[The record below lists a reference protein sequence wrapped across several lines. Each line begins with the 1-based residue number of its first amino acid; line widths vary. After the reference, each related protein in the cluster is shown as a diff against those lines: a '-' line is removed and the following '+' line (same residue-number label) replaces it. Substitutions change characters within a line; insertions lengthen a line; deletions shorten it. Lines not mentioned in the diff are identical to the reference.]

1 MFITKKALSRRTV
14 LRGMGA
20 TLALPVLDAMAPA
33 VTAVQRSAAQAVPRL
48 GFFYV
53 PNGIYPPAWRPTGEG
68 TAFSLAPTMSP
79 LEPFRDQLIPI
90 TGLSNWEA
98 EPRGEGGG
106 VHSRVGPAWWS
117 YTRRA
122 LVRTRSCASPAPGW
136 YGVHPLAQNSAPPDG
151 SSYRGRLRETHVQ
164 ARREP
169 PA

>member
-106 VHSRVGPAWWS
+106 VH
-117 YTRRA
+117 
-122 LVRTRSCASPAPGW
+122 
-136 YGVHPLAQNSAPPDG
+136 
-151 SSYRGRLRETHVQ
+151 
-164 ARREP
+164 
-169 PA
+169 